1 MLDNNN
7 KLARLISRNVYVF
20 SFNIHPEDCRAT
32 ESDNA
37 GDNVRNGS

>member
-20 SFNIHPEDCRAT
+20 SFNIRPEDCQAT